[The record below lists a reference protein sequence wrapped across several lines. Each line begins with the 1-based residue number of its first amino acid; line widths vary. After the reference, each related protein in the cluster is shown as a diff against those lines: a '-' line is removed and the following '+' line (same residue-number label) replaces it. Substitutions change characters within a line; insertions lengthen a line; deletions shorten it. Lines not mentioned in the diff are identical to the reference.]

1 VRKRVLVSMR
11 LRPPVYRLLKELAR
25 ARDTNVRVIA
35 EEAITKYFEPI
46 AASVAAQ
53 EVVSS

>member
-1 VRKRVLVSMR
+1 MRKRVLVSMR

-46 AASVAAQ
+46 AATVAAQ
-53 EVVSS
+53 EVAK